1 MSLQDR
7 DWYRR
12 QLADKDRK
20 RRSAILD
27 QGRRIQTAFVQ
38 LPLPTMKVTT
48 STRIKRALR
57 RALRSEWFNVGLALA
72 VAAVALAYFA

>member
-12 QLADKDRK
+12 ALRDAEARRK
-20 RRSAILD
+20 L
-27 QGRRIQTAFVQ
+27 TAWSRKPVEFVQ
-38 LPLPTMKVTT
+38 LPLPTFKVTT

-57 RALRSEWFNVGLALA
+57 RAVRSEWFNVALALT
-72 VAAVALAYFA
+72 VAAAALAWLS